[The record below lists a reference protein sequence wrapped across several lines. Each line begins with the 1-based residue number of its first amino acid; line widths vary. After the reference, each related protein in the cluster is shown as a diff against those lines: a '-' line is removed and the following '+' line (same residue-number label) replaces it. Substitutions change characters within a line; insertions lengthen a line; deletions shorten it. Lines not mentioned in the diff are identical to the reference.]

1 MERYAAVLLYA
12 IPCFIILLL
21 IERIAAAIMGK
32 KVIRG
37 MDTLS
42 SLSSG
47 TTNVIKDVLGLTFVI
62 VSYGWLESHVGLLNL
77 QSDWY
82 VYLIAFVY
90 SAKLILYH

>member
-12 IPCFIILLL
+12 IPFFVLLLL
-21 IERIAAAIMGK
+21 IERIAAAIMGE

-47 TTNVIKDVLGLTFVI
+47 ITNVIKDVLGLTFVI
-62 VSYGWLESHVGLLNL
+62 ISYSWLERHVGLLDL
-77 QSDWY
+77 QSEDGRAH
-82 VYLIAFVY
+82 V
-90 SAKLILYH
+90 